1 MNQCFVKRGKTIKGP
16 FSFEKIQQLLA
27 DKKLSKSDLA
37 GRSNIGPWKKLATIL
52 AQDGAGESFS
62 ESAFDEAEA
71 FNFNGGEASA
81 EPDYT
86 QFSPRLPPR
95 MKKKKEKENSIQNPE
110 SPQPVMSE
118 AQYYD
123 AKRAALDAL
132 PGMSQGVGGGSTGA
146 VIIGA
151 ILSGILSSLCCG
163 VFAIVP
169 MAFMGLR
176 VYMVREN
183 TSALIIYIAVGLFFS
198 LGGFFFW
205 LFLVS
210 LMSVG
215 ASM

>member
-1 MNQCFVKRGKTIKGP
+1 MNQYFLKRGKTIKGP
-16 FSFEKIQQLLA
+16 LSFEKIQQLLA

-37 GRSNIGPWKKLATIL
+37 GPSNIGPWQKLATIL
-52 AQDGAGESFS
+52 PQHGAGESFS

-71 FNFNGGEASA
+71 FNFNGGEASE
-81 EPDYT
+81 EPGYT
-86 QFSPRLPPR
+86 QFSPKLPPR
-95 MKKKKEKENSIQNPE
+95 MKKKKEKAIQNPE

-123 AKRAALDAL
+123 TKRAALDAL

-205 LFLVS
+205 FFLVS

>member
-37 GRSNIGPWKKLATIL
+37 GPSNIGPWQKLATIL
-52 AQDGAGESFS
+52 AQDRAGESFS
-62 ESAFDEAEA
+62 ESAFHDSEA
-71 FNFNGGEASA
+71 FNFNGGVASE

-86 QFSPRLPPR
+86 QFSPKLPPR
-95 MKKKKEKENSIQNPE
+95 MKKKKEKAIQNPE

-123 AKRAALDAL
+123 TKRAALDAL

-205 LFLVS
+205 FFLVS

>member
-1 MNQCFVKRGKTIKGP
+1 MNQYFLKRGKTIKGP

-71 FNFNGGEASA
+71 FNFNGGEASE
-81 EPDYT
+81 EPGYT
-86 QFSPRLPPR
+86 QFRPKLPPR
-95 MKKKKEKENSIQNPE
+95 IKKKKENSIQNPE

-183 TSALIIYIAVGLFFS
+183 TFALIIYIAVGLFFS

-205 LFLVS
+205 FFLVS

>member
-16 FSFEKIQQLLA
+16 LSFEKIQQLLA

-37 GRSNIGPWKKLATIL
+37 GPSNIGPWQKLATIL
-52 AQDGAGESFS
+52 ARDGAGESFS

-71 FNFNGGEASA
+71 FNFNGGVASA
-81 EPDYT
+81 EPAYT

-132 PGMSQGVGGGSTGA
+132 PGMSQGLGGGSTVA

-151 ILSGILSSLCCG
+151 IVLGILSSLCCG

-169 MAFMGLR
+169 MAFKGFT
-176 VYMVREN
+176 VYAVREN
-183 TSALIIYIAVGLFFS
+183 TTALIIYIAVGLFFS
-198 LGGFFFW
+198 LVGFVCW
-205 LFLVS
+205 ALVLS
-210 LMSVG
+210 L
-215 ASM
+215 